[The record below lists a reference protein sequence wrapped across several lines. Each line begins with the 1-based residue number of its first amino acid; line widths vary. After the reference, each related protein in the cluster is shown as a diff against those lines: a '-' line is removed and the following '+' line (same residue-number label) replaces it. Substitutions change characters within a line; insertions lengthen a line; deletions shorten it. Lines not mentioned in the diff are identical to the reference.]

1 MYELEYTKPSNIS
14 NAVNEFDQ
22 SKDGKY
28 LAGGMTLI
36 PTLKAR
42 LASSDILIDLK
53 EANLSNISVT
63 STHVVIGSMTRHSD
77 VANSADVQKSIP
89 SLSKLAGGIGD
100 HMVRNCGTIGGSVAN
115 NDPSACYPS
124 AVLGLGATIT
134 TNERELSAEDY
145 FMGMFET
152 ALNSNEIIT
161 NLKVGET
168 FVSND
173 TKIVF
178 ENINQKQEK
187 NYKAILGNFS
197 VENPDGTTDKMLPEL
212 RIYNQP
218 NIVTSE
224 ADIKTTLLSDKFIVI
239 NLVQNQEYFNV
250 RYQVK
255 PFMLWIWLSVLL
267 VSFGGLVSFFKRNK
281 HEK

>member
-161 NLKVGET
+161 QISFPIPDKSSYIKFPNPASRYAMVGVFMAKTGNKVNVAITGASENGVFRSTEIENALSSSFTLESLDSLDISSDGLIGDIHASSNYRANLIKVM
-168 FVSND
+168 
-173 TKIVF
+173 
-178 ENINQKQEK
+178 
-187 NYKAILGNFS
+187 A
-197 VENPDGTTDKMLPEL
+197 
-212 RIYNQP
+212 
-218 NIVTSE
+218 
-224 ADIKTTLLSDKFIVI
+224 
-239 NLVQNQEYFNV
+239 
-250 RYQVK
+250 
-255 PFMLWIWLSVLL
+255 
-267 VSFGGLVSFFKRNK
+267 KRAL
-281 HEK
+281 EEIIT

>member
-145 FMGMFET
+145 FKGMFET

-161 NLKVGET
+161 QISFPIPDKSSYIKFPNPASRYAMVGVFMAKTGNKVNVAITGASENGVFRSSEIENALSSSFTLESLDSLDISSDGLIGDIHASSNYRANLIKVM
-168 FVSND
+168 
-173 TKIVF
+173 
-178 ENINQKQEK
+178 
-187 NYKAILGNFS
+187 A
-197 VENPDGTTDKMLPEL
+197 
-212 RIYNQP
+212 
-218 NIVTSE
+218 
-224 ADIKTTLLSDKFIVI
+224 
-239 NLVQNQEYFNV
+239 
-250 RYQVK
+250 
-255 PFMLWIWLSVLL
+255 
-267 VSFGGLVSFFKRNK
+267 KRAL
-281 HEK
+281 EEIIT

>member
-100 HMVRNCGTIGGSVAN
+100 HMVRNCGTIGGSIAN

-161 NLKVGET
+161 QISFPIPDKSSYIKFPNPASRYAMVGVFMAKTGNKVNVAITGASENGVFRSSEIENALSSSFTLETLDSLDISSDGLIGDIHASSNYRANLIKVM
-168 FVSND
+168 
-173 TKIVF
+173 
-178 ENINQKQEK
+178 
-187 NYKAILGNFS
+187 A
-197 VENPDGTTDKMLPEL
+197 
-212 RIYNQP
+212 
-218 NIVTSE
+218 
-224 ADIKTTLLSDKFIVI
+224 
-239 NLVQNQEYFNV
+239 
-250 RYQVK
+250 
-255 PFMLWIWLSVLL
+255 
-267 VSFGGLVSFFKRNK
+267 KRAL
-281 HEK
+281 EEIIT

>member
-161 NLKVGET
+161 QISFPIPDKSSYIKFPNPASRYAMVGVFMAKTGNKVNVAVTGASENGVFRSSEIENALSSSFTLESLDSLDISSDGLIGDIHASSNYRANLIKVM
-168 FVSND
+168 
-173 TKIVF
+173 
-178 ENINQKQEK
+178 
-187 NYKAILGNFS
+187 A
-197 VENPDGTTDKMLPEL
+197 
-212 RIYNQP
+212 
-218 NIVTSE
+218 
-224 ADIKTTLLSDKFIVI
+224 
-239 NLVQNQEYFNV
+239 
-250 RYQVK
+250 
-255 PFMLWIWLSVLL
+255 
-267 VSFGGLVSFFKRNK
+267 KRAL
-281 HEK
+281 EEIIT

>member
-14 NAVNEFDQ
+14 NAINEFDQ

-161 NLKVGET
+161 QISFPIPDKSSYIKFPNPASRYAMVGVFMAKTGNKVNVAITGASENGVFRSSEIENALSSSFTLESLDSLDISSDGLIGDIHASSNYRANLIKVM
-168 FVSND
+168 
-173 TKIVF
+173 
-178 ENINQKQEK
+178 
-187 NYKAILGNFS
+187 A
-197 VENPDGTTDKMLPEL
+197 
-212 RIYNQP
+212 
-218 NIVTSE
+218 
-224 ADIKTTLLSDKFIVI
+224 
-239 NLVQNQEYFNV
+239 
-250 RYQVK
+250 
-255 PFMLWIWLSVLL
+255 
-267 VSFGGLVSFFKRNK
+267 KRAL
-281 HEK
+281 EEIIT

>member
-14 NAVNEFDQ
+14 NAINEFDQ

-124 AVLGLGATIT
+124 AVLALGATIT

-161 NLKVGET
+161 QISFPIPDKSSYIKFPNPASRYAMVGVFMAKTGNKVNVAITGASENGVFRSSEIENALSSSFTLESLDSLDISSDCLIGDIHASSNYRANLIKVM
-168 FVSND
+168 
-173 TKIVF
+173 
-178 ENINQKQEK
+178 
-187 NYKAILGNFS
+187 A
-197 VENPDGTTDKMLPEL
+197 
-212 RIYNQP
+212 
-218 NIVTSE
+218 
-224 ADIKTTLLSDKFIVI
+224 
-239 NLVQNQEYFNV
+239 
-250 RYQVK
+250 
-255 PFMLWIWLSVLL
+255 
-267 VSFGGLVSFFKRNK
+267 KRAL
-281 HEK
+281 EEIIT

>member
-1 MYELEYTKPSNIS
+1 MYEIEYTKPLNIS

-161 NLKVGET
+161 QISFPIPDKSSYIKFPNPASRYAMVGVFMAKTGNKVNVAITGASENGVFRSSEIENALSSNFTLESLDSLDISSDGLIGDIHASSNYRANLIKVM
-168 FVSND
+168 
-173 TKIVF
+173 
-178 ENINQKQEK
+178 
-187 NYKAILGNFS
+187 A
-197 VENPDGTTDKMLPEL
+197 
-212 RIYNQP
+212 
-218 NIVTSE
+218 
-224 ADIKTTLLSDKFIVI
+224 
-239 NLVQNQEYFNV
+239 
-250 RYQVK
+250 
-255 PFMLWIWLSVLL
+255 
-267 VSFGGLVSFFKRNK
+267 KRAL
-281 HEK
+281 EEIIT